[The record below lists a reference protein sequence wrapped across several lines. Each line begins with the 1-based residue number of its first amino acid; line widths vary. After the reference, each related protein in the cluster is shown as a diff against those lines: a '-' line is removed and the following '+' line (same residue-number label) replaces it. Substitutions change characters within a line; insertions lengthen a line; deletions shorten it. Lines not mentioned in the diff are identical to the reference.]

1 MASEMREAKCFCG
14 ATKINFKNDPMMHF
28 MCHCTDCKVLFDGSS
43 KVFVYTELDV
53 ELSGEHKTFSYEGGS
68 GSLLHV
74 TFCSACGMNIYTKP
88 DLLEGMVYIFS
99 GMLRKYYEFKPGVE
113 LFADHRFPWEN
124 KPDTMVQ
131 SYSHNGTLER
141 IGELLENLDQRE

>member
-53 ELSGEHKTFSYEGGS
+53 EISGEHKTFSYEGGS

-74 TFCSACGMNIYTKP
+74 TFCSSCGMNVYTKP

-124 KPDTMVQ
+124 
-131 SYSHNGTLER
+131 L
-141 IGELLENLDQRE
+141 